1 MTDQNQMTNGQKNDP
16 KGTRLG
22 FGSQLIL
29 FTLIIGVVI
38 LAILTFT
45 RPISQVE
52 RTITPCPTSLAL
64 TATAQPAGTT
74 IALTPTT
81 EVVPLTPEDI
91 GYTDLIIFWSTV
103 LVLILLVGVLRETIL
118 QKNVSKT
125 SDELEEK

>member
-1 MTDQNQMTNGQKNDP
+1 MTDQNLSPQNGENGQN
-16 KGTRLG
+16 GARLG

-52 RTITPCPTSLAL
+52 RTITPCPTSLSL
-64 TATAQPAGTT
+64 TATAQPSGTEMA
-74 IALTPTT
+74 ITPTS

-118 QKNVSKT
+118 QKK
-125 SDELEEK
+125 

>member
-1 MTDQNQMTNGQKNDP
+1 MSDQNPTNGGNGKN
-16 KGTRLG
+16 GTRIG

-45 RPISQVE
+45 RPISQGE
-52 RTITPCPTSLAL
+52 RTVTPCPTSMAL
-64 TATAQPAGTT
+64 TATAQPAGMEA
-74 IALTPTT
+74 IITPTS
-81 EVVPLTPEDI
+81 EVVPLTPEEI

-118 QKNVSKT
+118 QRKDSEP
-125 SDELEEK
+125 SDGIEKE

>member
-1 MTDQNQMTNGQKNDP
+1 MTDQNQYPPNGGNGKN
-16 KGTRLG
+16 GTRFG

-29 FTLIIGVVI
+29 FSLIIAVVI

-52 RTITPCPTSLAL
+52 RTITPCPTSIAL
-64 TATAQPAGTT
+64 TATAQPSGTAFV
-74 IALTPTT
+74 ITPTS
-81 EVVPLTPEDI
+81 EVVPLTPEEI

-118 QKNVSKT
+118 QRKDSEPSNEI
-125 SDELEEK
+125 DEE

>member
-1 MTDQNQMTNGQKNDP
+1 MLDQNQHPPNGENGK
-16 KGTRLG
+16 KRTRIG

-45 RPISQVE
+45 RPISQGE
-52 RTITPCPTSLAL
+52 RTITPLPTSMEL
-64 TATAQPAGTT
+64 TATAQPFGTAAV
-74 IALTPTT
+74 ITPTS
-81 EVVPLTPEDI
+81 EVVPLTPEEI

-118 QKNVSKT
+118 QRKDSEP
-125 SDELEEK
+125 SDEIEEE

>member
-1 MTDQNQMTNGQKNDP
+1 MTDQNQTPDNHENGQNR
-16 KGTRLG
+16 TRLG
-22 FGSQLIL
+22 FGSQLVL

-64 TATAQPAGTT
+64 TATAQPSGTV
-74 IALTPTT
+74 IVYTPTS
-81 EVVPLTPEDI
+81 EVVPLTPEEI

-103 LVLILLVGVLRETIL
+103 LVLILWK
-118 QKNVSKT
+118 QH
-125 SDELEEK
+125 